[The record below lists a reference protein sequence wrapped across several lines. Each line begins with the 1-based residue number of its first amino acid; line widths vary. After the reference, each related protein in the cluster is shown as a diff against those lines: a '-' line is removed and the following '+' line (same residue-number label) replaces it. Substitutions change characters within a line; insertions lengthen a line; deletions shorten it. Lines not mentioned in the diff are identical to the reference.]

1 VSSSSVDGLISGLST
16 TSMIQQLMAA
26 EAAPQDK
33 LKSSLTDEQTATKA
47 YQAVNTKMSAI
58 QTAAEALTTATGWQS
73 MKATSDN
80 SSVSV
85 SAGTTATAGQISFN
99 VKALARAQVS
109 TAVMPASGDV
119 VGAGGVDI
127 AIGLDPTDP
136 NKSVTTNIPLSAL
149 KTNTAQGLA
158 DAINAKG
165 LSVRAAVVTT
175 DTGQMVQFTST
186 KTGLANQFAINGLAG
201 DPAQVAVTARDAKI
215 SIGDDGAAGAYTV
228 SSSSN
233 TFTNLM
239 PGLTVTA
246 SAETTTPV
254 TITTSTDTSAISSKV
269 KAMVDAANDALSGIS
284 DLSSY
289 DAGTKVGGPLL
300 SDSTTRFMSQNLLSA
315 ISNGK
320 TGYGS
325 FSQLGI
331 SLDQSGKIT
340 FDADKFAAAFAADP
354 AKVQDAIQNGLATTY
369 DTQAKGA
376 TNSVDGSLTVAIQGR
391 DARVKDL
398 TDQIA
403 DWDTRLQTKK
413 EALQRQFANLEV
425 ALGKLKDQSSW
436 LAGQIASLPSGSA
449 G

>member
-1 VSSSSVDGLISGLST
+1 VDGLISGLST

-58 QTAAEALTTATGWQS
+58 QTAAEALTTATGWQTMRS
-73 MKATSDN
+73 TSDN

-85 SAGTTATAGQISFN
+85 SAGSTATAGQISFN
-99 VKALARAQVS
+99 VTQLARAQVS

-119 VGAGGVDI
+119 VGAGGVNI
-127 AIGLDPTDP
+127 TIGNDPATA
-136 NKSVTTNIPLSAL
+136 VTTNIPLTAL

-175 DTGQMVQFTST
+175 DAGQMVQFTST
-186 KTGLANQFAINGLAG
+186 KTGLVNQFSINGLAG
-201 DPAQVAVTARDAKI
+201 NPAQVAVTAKDAKI
-215 SIGDDGAAGAYTV
+215 SIGDVGAAGAYSV

-246 SAETTTPV
+246 SAETTSPV
-254 TITTSTDTSAISSKV
+254 TITTATDTGAISAKV
-269 KAMVDAANDALSGIS
+269 KAMVDAANDALGGIA

-289 DAGTKVGGPLL
+289 DPSTKVGGPLL

-315 ISNGK
+315 VSNGK

-325 FSQLGI
+325 FNQLGI

-340 FDADKFAAAFAADP
+340 FDADKFAAAMAADP
-354 AKVQDAIQNGLATTY
+354 AKVQDAIQNGLAATY

-376 TNSVDGSLTVAIQGR
+376 TNVVDGSLTVAIQGR

-398 TDQIA
+398 TEQIA

-413 EALQRQFANLEV
+413 EALQRQFSNLEV
-425 ALGKLKDQSSW
+425 ALGKLKDQSTW
-436 LAGQIASLPSGSA
+436 LSGQIASLPSGSS

>member
-1 VSSSSVDGLISGLST
+1 VDGLISGLST
-16 TSMIQQLMAA
+16 SSMIQQLMAA

-33 LKSSLTDEQTATKA
+33 LKSSLTDEQTATKS

-58 QTAAEALTTATGWQS
+58 QTAAEALTTVTGWQS
-73 MKATSDN
+73 MKSMSDTA
-80 SSVSV
+80 SVSV
-85 SAGTTATAGQISFN
+85 AAGSTAAAGQISFVVN
-99 VKALARAQVS
+99 KLARAQVS

-119 VGAGGVDI
+119 VGAGGVNI
-127 AIGLDPTDP
+127 AIGQDPTDP
-136 NKSVTTNIPLSAL
+136 AKSVTTNIPLSDL
-149 KTNTAQGLA
+149 KTNTPQGLV

-175 DTGQMVQFTST
+175 DAGQLVQFTST
-186 KTGLANQFAINGLAG
+186 KTGLVNQFGIDGLVG
-201 DPAQVAVTARDAKI
+201 PQAQVAVNARDAKI
-215 SIGDDGAAGAYTV
+215 SIGDDGEAGAYTV

-254 TITTSTDTSAISSKV
+254 TITTSTDTGAISSKV

-284 DLSSY
+284 DLSTY
-289 DAGTKVGGPLL
+289 NAATKVGGPLL

-315 ISNGK
+315 VSNGK
-320 TGYGS
+320 PGYGS

-340 FDADKFAAAFAADP
+340 FDADKFAAALAADP
-354 AKVQDAIQNGLATTY
+354 AKVQDAIKNGLAATY
-369 DTQAKGA
+369 NTQAKGA

-403 DWDTRLQTKK
+403 DWDTRLKTKK
-413 EALQRQFANLEV
+413 EALQRQFSNLEV

-436 LAGQIASLPSGSA
+436 LAGQIASLPSGSS

>member
-1 VSSSSVDGLISGLST
+1 
-16 TSMIQQLMAA
+16 MAA

-58 QTAAEALTTATGWQS
+58 QTAAEALTAATGWQS
-73 MKATSDN
+73 MKAMSDN

-85 SAGTTATAGQISFN
+85 SAGSTATAGQISFN

-119 VGAGGVDI
+119 VGAGGIDI
-127 AIGLDPTDP
+127 AIGQDPTDP

-149 KTNTAQGLA
+149 KTNTPQGLA

-175 DTGQMVQFTST
+175 DAGQLVQFTST
-186 KTGLANQFAINGLAG
+186 KTGMANQFAVNGLAG
-201 DPAQVAVTARDAKI
+201 DPAQVAVPARDAKI

-228 SSSSN
+228 SSPSN

-284 DLSSY
+284 DLSTY
-289 DAGTKVGGPLL
+289 DATTKVGGPLL

-315 ISNGK
+315 VSNGK

-331 SLDQSGKIT
+331 SLDQTGKIT

-354 AKVQDAIQNGLATTY
+354 AKVQDAIQKGLATTY

-413 EALQRQFANLEV
+413 EALQRQFSNLEV

>member
-1 VSSSSVDGLISGLST
+1 VTSSVDGLISGLST

-58 QTAAEALTTATGWQS
+58 QTAAEALTGATGWQA
-73 MKATSDN
+73 MKSSSDN
-80 SSVSV
+80 ASVSV
-85 SAGTTATAGQISFN
+85 AAGTTATAGQIAFN
-99 VKALARAQVS
+99 VTQLARAQVS
-109 TAVMPASGDV
+109 TAIMPASGDV
-119 VGAGGVDI
+119 VGPGGLNI
-127 AIGLDPTDP
+127 AIGKDPSDP
-136 NKSVTTNIPLSAL
+136 NNSVTTNIAVTDL

-165 LSVRAAVVTT
+165 LSVRAAVVTNDAG
-175 DTGQMVQFTST
+175 DTLVQFTST
-186 KTGLANQFAINGLAG
+186 KTGVANQFGIDGLTGSA
-201 DPAQVAVTARDAKI
+201 AQLAVTAKDAKI
-215 SIGDDGAAGAYTV
+215 SIGDAGASGAYSVT
-228 SSSSN
+228 SSSN

-239 PGLTVTA
+239 PGLTITA
-246 SAETTTPV
+246 SAVTTSPVTVTTT
-254 TITTSTDTSAISSKV
+254 TDTSAISAKV

-289 DAGTKVGGPLL
+289 DATNKVGGPLL
-300 SDSTTRFMSQNLLSA
+300 SDSTTRFISQNILSA
-315 ISNGK
+315 VSNGK

-331 SLDQSGKIT
+331 TLDQTGKIT
-340 FDADKFAAAFAADP
+340 FDADKFAAAMASDP
-354 AKVQDAIQNGLATTY
+354 AKVQDALQNGLAATY

-391 DARVKDL
+391 NARVKDL

-413 EALQRQFANLEV
+413 EALQKQFADLEV

-436 LAGQIASLPSGSA
+436 LSGQIASLPSGSA

>member
-1 VSSSSVDGLISGLST
+1 VTSSVDGLISGLST

-33 LKSSLTDEQTATKA
+33 LKSSLTDEQTTTKA
-47 YQAVNTKMSAI
+47 YRAVNTKMSTI

-73 MKATSDN
+73 MKSSSDN
-80 SSVSV
+80 ASVTV
-85 SAGTTATAGQISFN
+85 SAGSTATAGQISFN

-109 TAVMPASGDV
+109 TAAMPASGDV
-119 VGAGGVDI
+119 VGGSGLTI
-127 AIGLDPTDP
+127 NIGKDPADP
-136 NKSVTTNIPLSAL
+136 AHSVATTIQASDL
-149 KTNTAQGLA
+149 KTNTPQGLV

-165 LSVRAAVVTT
+165 LSVRAALVAT

-186 KTGLANQFAINGLAG
+186 KTGLANQFSIDGLTG
-201 DPAQVAVTARDAKI
+201 SPAQVAVTAKDAQI

-239 PGLTVTA
+239 PGLTITA

-254 TITTSTDTSAISSKV
+254 TITTSTDTGTIAAKV

-289 DAGTKVGGPLL
+289 DATNKVGGPLL

-331 SLDQSGKIT
+331 SLDQTGKIT
-340 FDADKFAAAFAADP
+340 FDADKFAAALAADP
-354 AKVQDAIQNGLATTY
+354 AKVQDAIRNGLAATY

-398 TDQIA
+398 TGQIA
-403 DWDTRLQTKK
+403 DWDVRLKTKK
-413 EALQRQFANLEV
+413 EALQKQFANLEV

-436 LAGQIASLPSGSA
+436 LSGQIASLPSGS

>member
-1 VSSSSVDGLISGLST
+1 
-16 TSMIQQLMAA
+16 M
-26 EAAPQDK
+26 
-33 LKSSLTDEQTATKA
+33 KS
-47 YQAVNTKMSAI
+47 
-58 QTAAEALTTATGWQS
+58 
-73 MKATSDN
+73 TSDN

-85 SAGTTATAGQISFN
+85 TAGTTATPGQISFN
-99 VKALARAQVS
+99 VTALARAQVS

-119 VGAGGVDI
+119 VGAS
-127 AIGLDPTDP
+127 GLDITIGTGTTA
-136 NKSVTTNIPLSAL
+136 VTTNIPVSDL

-165 LSVRAAVVTT
+165 LSIRAAVVTNDNG
-175 DTGQMVQFTST
+175 DTLVQFTST
-186 KTGLANQFAINGLAG
+186 KTGVANQFSINGLTG
-201 DPAQVAVTARDAKI
+201 GQPQVAVSAKDAKI
-215 SIGDDGAAGAYTV
+215 SIGDAGAAGAYSVT
-228 SSSSN
+228 SSSN

-239 PGLTVTA
+239 PGLTITA

-254 TITTSTDTSAISSKV
+254 TITTSTDTSAISAKV
-269 KAMVDAANDALSGIS
+269 KAMVDAANDALGGIS

-289 DAGTKVGGPLL
+289 DASTKVGGPLL
-300 SDSTTRFMSQNLLSA
+300 SDSTTRFISQNILSA
-315 ISNGK
+315 VSNGK

-331 SLDQSGKIT
+331 TLDQSGKIT
-340 FDADKFAAAFAADP
+340 FDADKFAAAMASDP
-354 AKVQDAIQNGLATTY
+354 AKVQDALQNGLAATY

-413 EALQRQFANLEV
+413 AALQKQFADLEV

-436 LAGQIASLPSGSA
+436 LSGQIASLPSGSS
-449 G
+449 

>member
-1 VSSSSVDGLISGLST
+1 VTTSSVDGLISGLST

-58 QTAAEALTTATGWQS
+58 QTAAEALTTATGWQT
-73 MKATSDN
+73 MKSSSDN

-85 SAGTTATAGQISFN
+85 SAGSTATAGQISFN
-99 VKALARAQVS
+99 VTQLARAQVS

-119 VGAGGVDI
+119 VGAGGVNI
-127 AIGLDPTDP
+127 VIGNDPATA
-136 NKSVTTNIPLSAL
+136 VTTNIPVTDL

-175 DTGQMVQFTST
+175 DAGQMVQFTST
-186 KTGLANQFAINGLAG
+186 KTGLVNQFSIDGLAG
-201 DPAQVAVTARDAKI
+201 DPAQVAVTAKDAKI
-215 SIGDDGAAGAYTV
+215 SIGDVGAAGAYSV

-246 SAETTTPV
+246 SAETTSPV
-254 TITTSTDTSAISSKV
+254 TITTATDTSAISAKV
-269 KAMVDAANDALSGIS
+269 KAMVDAANDALGGIS
-284 DLSSY
+284 DLSTY
-289 DAGTKVGGPLL
+289 DPTTKVGGPLL

-315 ISNGK
+315 VSNGK

-325 FSQLGI
+325 FNQLGI

-340 FDADKFAAAFAADP
+340 FDADKFAAAMAADP
-354 AKVQDAIQNGLATTY
+354 AKVQDAIQNGLAATY

-398 TDQIA
+398 TEQIA

-413 EALQRQFANLEV
+413 EALQRQFSNLEV
-425 ALGKLKDQSSW
+425 ALGKLKDQSTW
-436 LAGQIASLPSGSA
+436 LSGQIASLPSGSA

>member
-1 VSSSSVDGLISGLST
+1 VTTSSVDGLISGLST

-33 LKSSLTDEQTATKA
+33 LKSSLTDEQTTTKA
-47 YQAVNTKMSAI
+47 YQAVNSKMSTI
-58 QTAAEALTTATGWQS
+58 QTAAEALTTATGWQTMKS
-73 MKATSDN
+73 MSDN
-80 SSVSV
+80 ASVSV
-85 SAGTTATAGQISFN
+85 SAGTTAAAGQISFN
-99 VKALARAQVS
+99 VTQLARAQVS
-109 TAVMPASGDV
+109 TAVIPASGDV
-119 VGAGGVDI
+119 VGAGGVNI
-127 AIGLDPTDP
+127 TIGNDPATA
-136 NKSVTTNIPLSAL
+136 VTTNIPVTDL

-175 DTGQMVQFTST
+175 DAGQMVQFTST
-186 KTGLANQFAINGLAG
+186 KTGLVNQFSIDGLAG
-201 DPAQVAVTARDAKI
+201 DPAQVAVTAKDAKI
-215 SIGDDGAAGAYTV
+215 SIGDVGAAGAYSV

-246 SAETTTPV
+246 TAETTSPV
-254 TITTSTDTSAISSKV
+254 TITTSTDTNAIAGKV

-284 DLSSY
+284 DLSTY
-289 DAGTKVGGPLL
+289 DPTTKVGGPLL

-315 ISNGK
+315 VSNGK

-325 FSQLGI
+325 FNQLGI

-340 FDADKFAAAFAADP
+340 FDADKFAAAMAADP
-354 AKVQDAIQNGLATTY
+354 AKVQDAIQKGLAATY

-398 TDQIA
+398 TEQIA
-403 DWDTRLQTKK
+403 DWDTRLKTKK
-413 EALQRQFANLEV
+413 EALQRQFSNLEV
-425 ALGKLKDQSSW
+425 ALGKLKDQSTW
-436 LAGQIASLPSGSA
+436 LSGQIASLPSGSA